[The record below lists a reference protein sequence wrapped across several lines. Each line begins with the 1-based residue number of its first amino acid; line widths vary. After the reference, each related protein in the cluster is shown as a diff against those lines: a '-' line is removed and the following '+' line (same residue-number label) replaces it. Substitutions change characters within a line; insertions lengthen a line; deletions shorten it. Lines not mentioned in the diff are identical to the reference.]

1 MLSMAEHSTSKLN
14 QLEKT
19 LPEGL
24 LVDSDWMSRHGYSTS
39 LRSQYVASG
48 WLAQP
53 TRGTFKRPLGTLTWQ
68 KAVISLQT
76 LLERPLFVGGR
87 TALELQGFAHYVRA
101 SGPMAIYLY
110 GPEPPPSWLTKLPL
124 NARFHFRKSQAL
136 FKSDPVTKGLT
147 NFAWNVRDN
156 TGESADALQA
166 GEFRRMWDQGE
177 WPLTVSRPE
186 RALLELLDELP
197 KNESFHQ
204 VDVLVEGLRNLS
216 PRRMQKLLVDCKS
229 VKVKRLFFW
238 FAERHNHAWLKQIDR
253 SAISL
258 GSGKRMLVKGGK
270 LDPKYMITVP
280 EDLGAPV

>member
-1 MLSMAEHSTSKLN
+1 M
-14 QLEKT
+14 
-19 LPEGL
+19 
-24 LVDSDWMSRHGYSTS
+24 
-39 LRSQYVASG
+39 
-48 WLAQP
+48 
-53 TRGTFKRPLGTLTWQ
+53 
-68 KAVISLQT
+68 QT

-87 TALELQGFAHYVRA
+87 TALELQGFAHYVRT

-110 GPEPPPSWLTKLPL
+110 GPEPPPGWLTKLPL
-124 NARFHFRKSQAL
+124 NERFRFRKSQAL

-156 TGESADALQA
+156 TGASADAFQA
-166 GEFRRMWDQGE
+166 GEFRQMWDQGE

-204 VDVLVEGLRNLS
+204 VDMLVEGLRNLS
-216 PRRMQKLLVDCKS
+216 PRRLQKLLVDCKS

-238 FAERHNHAWLKQIDR
+238 FAERHNHTWLKQIDR
-253 SAISL
+253 NAISL

-270 LDPKYMITVP
+270 LDPKYLITVP